1 MKDAIVFGLYG
12 ASDSGKTSLIVK
24 IIKKLTDEG
33 FKVATVKITDKKIGM
48 DTRGKDT
55 WKYSKA
61 GSKLVVL
68 STPIETSFIVKEKK
82 DLDTIIKNICT
93 LGSYDIIL
101 VEGANTANIPKIR
114 LGDIKERKNTIFTY
128 DEDYN
133 RLYKMIKNEIIR
145 RKEMKEINIKVNGKP
160 IKLTEFPAEIIKN
173 TICGMLKSLK
183 GVDKIKDVEIRFV
196 L

>member
-12 ASDSGKTSLIVK
+12 ASDTGKTSLIVK
-24 IIKKLTDEG
+24 IVKKLTDER
-33 FKVATVKITDKKIGM
+33 FKVATVKITDKKVTI
-48 DTRGKDT
+48 DTKGKDT
-55 WKYSKA
+55 WKHSKA

-82 DLDTIIKNICT
+82 DLDSIIKYISE

-114 LGDIKERKNTIFTY
+114 LGEIKERENTIFTY
-128 DEDYN
+128 DGDFN
-133 RLYKMIKNEIIR
+133 KVIKMIKNEIFR
-145 RKEMKEINIKVNGKP
+145 GKKMKEINIKINGKP
-160 IKLTEFPAEIIKN
+160 IKLTEFPAEIIKS

-183 GVDKIKDVEIRFV
+183 GVDEIKDVEIRFE